1 MTRNAHAMAGLTLLE
16 LVVTMA
22 VLIVTVTIAIPSF
35 QGVVERTRTASAY
48 HQLTA
53 SLMLARSTAVTRREP
68 VVVCPSADGYRC
80 RKDLVWEDGWIVF
93 PDPLRNGQPAGPAD
107 VLRRA
112 DPIGGGLQVRTSRG
126 RPLVRYL
133 PNGRTSGSNLSL
145 RVCRGEDQLLARV
158 VVNNVGRTRTERTS
172 GSTPC

>member
-1 MTRNAHAMAGLTLLE
+1 MTRDARTMAGLTLLE
-16 LVVTMA
+16 LVVTVA
-22 VLIVTVTIAIPSF
+22 VVVVTVTIAVPSF
-35 QGVVERTRTASAY
+35 QGVVERTRTATVY

-53 SLMLARSTAVTRREP
+53 SLMLARSAAVTRREP
-68 VVVCPSADGYRC
+68 VAVCPSADGVRC
-80 RKDLVWEDGWIVF
+80 RKDLVWEGGWIVF
-93 PDPLRNGQPAGPAD
+93 PDPLRNGQPTDPAD

-133 PNGRTSGSNLSL
+133 PNGKASGSNLSL

-158 VVNNVGRTRTERTS
+158 VVNNVGRTRTERAT
-172 GSTPC
+172 GSAAC